1 MARSPGTSARTQ
13 RVIAGVATVLVAAAA
28 AIALGRVF
36 EGNGP
41 TLRLLVAGVVSAVI
55 ATALERRSLVLATI
69 ASAAGL
75 AMAIGLLVFPETTWF
90 GLPTLETLRVSLD
103 AAARVGEQARVQV
116 APSPPLAPLML
127 AGIAG
132 VWAAVFAAHSLAFRA
147 GSPLLALLPPIA
159 LVGFADSVLED
170 VIRPIFGLLF
180 LVAASALLFADG
192 LRRVQGWGPVW
203 TSPGR
208 VARLDVA
215 AGRGARRVA
224 AAAVMVAAVAPIVL
238 PGFGSKGVIDLSSA
252 DDDRVRIDPL
262 VSVQESLQRDEI
274 LPVFD
279 VEADVGRYWRM
290 VALPNFDGQRWS
302 HDPAPTTLA
311 IEPDAM
317 LATTTPLAAPGETT
331 EVTFTAASEL
341 TDPWLPLPY
350 PPRSTDAQ
358 LDGMRWDP
366 EGGSV
371 LIDGGVGAGVTY
383 TAVADVVQ
391 PTPQELRA
399 DTIPATSET
408 VRYTQYPV
416 DLPPE
421 IAATAAAWTRGAS
434 SPYDRIIAI
443 QDRFTGG
450 DFEYDDTV
458 PGSTSDRAMVDFL
471 LEDRAGFCQQFAS
484 TMGAMLRTLGI
495 PTRLAMGFTPG
506 EAKGSSGRLSVTT
519 ENAHVWV
526 EVFFPSFGWVP
537 FEPTPNRQ
545 NVEAYPYLDPDGS
558 TPCVNPDGSPCGPEG
573 QGGPDAVGG
582 SESAANSTNVREGVP
597 PGLLGPRSGGGGP
610 IDPVGV
616 AAVAVDPGPVT
627 ARNAVLAGL
636 VAAGVALALVPPVRA
651 WRRRRRLRHAGP
663 AARSVVLATY
673 DVFTDRAAE
682 LGHPRAPGQ
691 TLEEYRRAV
700 AGEARLGGDDLDRL
714 TAVATLAAYGGDDL
728 DREHAETVRLAT
740 DSVVRA
746 MRREAGWTQ
755 RVTGPYRRR

>member
-1 MARSPGTSARTQ
+1 M
-13 RVIAGVATVLVAAAA
+13 IAGVATVLVAAAA

-75 AMAIGLLVFPETTWF
+75 AIAIGLLVFPETTWL
-90 GLPTLETLRVSLD
+90 GMPTLETLRVSLD

-180 LVAASALLFADG
+180 LVAATALLFADG

-224 AAAVMVAAVAPIVL
+224 AAAVMVAAVAPVVL
-238 PGFGSKGVIDLSSA
+238 PGFGSQGVIDLSSA

-279 VEADVGRYWRM
+279 VETDVGRYWRM
-290 VALPNFDGQRWS
+290 VALPNFDGHAWS
-302 HDPAPTTLA
+302 EDPAPVTLE
-311 IEPDAM
+311 IEPDAA
-317 LATTTPLAAPGETT
+317 LATSNPVAEPGETT
-331 EVTFTAASEL
+331 EVTFTTTSEL
-341 TDPWLPLPY
+341 SLPWLPLPY
-350 PPRSTDAQ
+350 PPQSTDAQ

-371 LIDGGVGAGVTY
+371 LIEGEVGSGTTY

-391 PTPQELRA
+391 PTPAGVARRPVPA
-399 DTIPATSET
+399 D
-408 VRYTQYPV
+408 RRDDPV
-416 DLPPE
+416 HAVAGRPSARDRR
-421 IAATAAAWTRGAS
+421 TAADWTRGAS
-434 SPYDRIIAI
+434 SPYDKIIAI
-443 QDRFTGG
+443 QDRFTAGA
-450 DFEYDDTV
+450 FTYDDTV

-471 LEDRAGFCQQFAS
+471 LEDRVGFCQQFAS
-484 TMGAMLRTLGI
+484 TMAGDAPYAGHPDPARHRLHAWRRQG
-495 PTRLAMGFTPG
+495 RLA
-506 EAKGSSGRLSVTT
+506 GRLSVTT
-519 ENAHVWV
+519 ENAHRGSRCSSR
-526 EVFFPSFGWVP
+526 PSGGCRSNRPPTARTWR
-537 FEPTPNRQ
+537 PTPTSTRTRRRP
-545 NVEAYPYLDPDGS
+545 AS
-558 TPCVNPDGSPCGPEG
+558 TPTGRPAGPRVKES
-573 QGGPDAVGG
+573 PDAVGG
-582 SESAANSTNVREGVP
+582 SENAGSSTNAREGVP
-597 PGLLGPRSGGGGP
+597 PGLLDRDIRGGGP
-610 IDPVGV
+610 IDPFGV

-636 VAAGVALALVPPVRA
+636 VAAGVALALVPPGASVAATATAATRRTGTAQPGPRDVRRVHRPCGRA
-651 WRRRRRLRHAGP
+651 GAPEGSGSDARGVPSSRRGRGTARRRRSRP
-663 AARSVVLATY
+663 ADGRRDPRGVRRRRARSRRRG
-673 DVFTDRAAE
+673 DRAA
-682 LGHPRAPGQ
+682 
-691 TLEEYRRAV
+691 
-700 AGEARLGGDDLDRL
+700 RLGLGRAGDATRGRVDAAADGTLPAALRADR
-714 TAVATLAAYGGDDL
+714 A
-728 DREHAETVRLAT
+728 
-740 DSVVRA
+740 S
-746 MRREAGWTQ
+746 RRSL
-755 RVTGPYRRR
+755 

>member
-1 MARSPGTSARTQ
+1 MARTQGTSARTQ
-13 RVIAGVATVLVAAAA
+13 RLIAGVATVLVAAAS

-36 EGNGP
+36 QANGP
-41 TLRLLVAGVVSAVI
+41 TLRLLAVGVASALI

-75 AMAIGLLVFPETTWF
+75 AVTIGLLVFPETTWF
-90 GLPTLETLRVSLD
+90 GLPTLETLRASLD

-116 APSPPLAPLML
+116 APAPPLAPLML

-147 GSPLLALLPPIA
+147 GSPLLALLPPVA
-159 LVGFADSVLED
+159 LVGFADSVLEE

-180 LVAASALLFADG
+180 LVAATALLFADG

-224 AAAVMVAAVAPIVL
+224 AAAVMIAAIAPVVL
-238 PGFGSKGVIDLSSA
+238 PGFGSRGVIDLSSA

-279 VEADVGRYWRM
+279 VEAEVGRYWRM

-302 HDPAPTTLA
+302 EDPAPTTLA
-311 IEPDAM
+311 IEPGAT
-317 LATTTPLAAPGETT
+317 LATTTPVAAPGETT
-331 EVTFTAASEL
+331 DVTFTTASEL
-341 TDPWLPLPY
+341 ADPWLPLPY

-371 LIDGGVGAGVTY
+371 LIDGGIGAGVTY
-383 TAVADVVQ
+383 MAVADVVQ

-399 DTIPATSET
+399 DPIPATSET
-408 VRYTQYPV
+408 VRYTQYPE

-421 IAATAAAWTRGAS
+421 IAETAVAWTRGAS
-434 SPYDRIIAI
+434 SPYDQIIAI

-471 LEDRAGFCQQFAS
+471 LEDRVGFCQQFAT

-506 EAKGSSGRLSVTT
+506 DAKGSSGTFSVST

-526 EVFFPSFGWVP
+526 EVYFPSFGWVP
-537 FEPTPNRQ
+537 FEPTPDRQ
-545 NVEAYPYLDPDGS
+545 NVEAYPYLDPE
-558 TPCVNPDGSPCGPEG
+558 TAAPCPEGSPCEPDGPAG
-573 QGGPDAVGG
+573 AGAQGG
-582 SESAANSTNVREGVP
+582 SETAATSTSVREGVP
-597 PGLLGPRSGGGGP
+597 PGLLRGSPRGGP
-610 IDPVGV
+610 TTPFGV
-616 AAVAVDPGPVT
+616 ANIAPDPGPFT
-627 ARNAVLAGL
+627 ARNAVLAGF
-636 VAAGVALALVPPVRA
+636 VAAAVAMALVPPVRE
-651 WRRRRRLRHAGP
+651 WRRRRRLRRAGSEP
-663 AARSVVLATY
+663 RRLILATY
-673 DVFTDRAAE
+673 DVFTERAAE
-682 LGHPRAPGQ
+682 LGHARAPGQ
-691 TLEEYRRAV
+691 TIEEYRRAV
-700 AGEARLGGDDLDRL
+700 AGAGRLGGDDLDRL
-714 TAVATLAAYGGDDL
+714 TDLATRAAYAGGEFGRDD
-728 DREHAETVRLAT
+728 AETVRLAS

-746 MRREAGWTQ
+746 LRRDAGWAQ
-755 RVTGPYRRR
+755 RLMGPYRRR

>member
-1 MARSPGTSARTQ
+1 
-13 RVIAGVATVLVAAAA
+13 
-28 AIALGRVF
+28 
-36 EGNGP
+36 
-41 TLRLLVAGVVSAVI
+41 
-55 ATALERRSLVLATI
+55 
-69 ASAAGL
+69 
-75 AMAIGLLVFPETTWF
+75 
-90 GLPTLETLRVSLD
+90 
-103 AAARVGEQARVQV
+103 
-116 APSPPLAPLML
+116 
-127 AGIAG
+127 
-132 VWAAVFAAHSLAFRA
+132 
-147 GSPLLALLPPIA
+147 
-159 LVGFADSVLED
+159 
-170 VIRPIFGLLF
+170 
-180 LVAASALLFADG
+180 
-192 LRRVQGWGPVW
+192 
-203 TSPGR
+203 
-208 VARLDVA
+208 
-215 AGRGARRVA
+215 
-224 AAAVMVAAVAPIVL
+224 MVAAVAPVVL
-238 PGFGSKGVIDLSSA
+238 PGFGSQGVIDLSSA
-252 DDDRVRIDPL
+252 DDDLVRIDPF

-279 VEADVGRYWRM
+279 VEAEVGRYWRM

-302 HDPAPTTLA
+302 EDPAPTTLA
-311 IEPDAM
+311 IEPDAP
-317 LATTTPLAAPGETT
+317 LATTTPVAAPGETT
-331 EVTFTAASEL
+331 DVTFTTTSEL
-341 TDPWLPLPY
+341 ADPWLPLPY

-371 LIDGGVGAGVTY
+371 LIDGGIGAGVTY
-383 TAVADVVQ
+383 NAVADVVQ

-399 DTIPATSET
+399 DTILATSEA
-408 VRYTQYPV
+408 VRYTQFPA

-434 SPYDRIIAI
+434 SPFDQIIAI

-471 LEDRAGFCQQFAS
+471 LEERVGFCQQFAS
-484 TMGAMLRTLGI
+484 TMGAMLRTLSI

-506 EAKGSSGRLSVTT
+506 EAKGGSGELSVTT

-545 NVEAYPYLDPDGS
+545 NVEAYPYLDPDAS
-558 TPCVNPDGSPCGPEG
+558 TPCVNADGSPCEPGG

-582 SESAANSTNVREGVP
+582 SENAGSSTNAREGVP
-597 PGLLGPRSGGGGP
+597 PGILDRDIRGGGP
-610 IDPVGV
+610 IDPFGV

-627 ARNAVLAGL
+627 ARNAILAGL
-636 VAAGVALALVPPVRA
+636 VAAGVALALVPSVRA

-663 AARSVVLATY
+663 APRSLVLATY

-700 AGEARLGGDDLDRL
+700 AGDARLGGDDLDRL
-714 TAVATLAAYGGDDL
+714 TAVATLAAYGGDEL
-728 DREHAETVRLAT
+728 DHDDAETVRRASDT
-740 DSVVRA
+740 VVRA

-755 RVTGPYRRR
+755 RLTGPYRRR

>member
-1 MARSPGTSARTQ
+1 
-13 RVIAGVATVLVAAAA
+13 VIAGVATVLVAAAA

-36 EGNGP
+36 DGNGP

-75 AMAIGLLVFPETTWF
+75 AVAIGLLVFPETTWL

-127 AGIAG
+127 AGIGG

-224 AAAVMVAAVAPIVL
+224 AAAVMVAAIAPVVL
-238 PGFGSKGVIDLSSA
+238 PGFGSRGVIDLSA
-252 DDDRVRIDPL
+252 TDDDRVRIDPL

-290 VALPNFDGQRWS
+290 VALPNFDGQAWS
-302 HDPAPTTLA
+302 EDPAPTTLE
-311 IEPDAM
+311 IEPDAA
-317 LATTTPLAAPGETT
+317 LATTTPVADPGETT
-331 EVTFTAASEL
+331 QVTFTAASEL
-341 TDPWLPLPY
+341 GDPWLPLPY

-366 EGGSV
+366 EGGSI
-371 LIDGGVGAGVTY
+371 LIDGGIGAGFTY

-391 PTPQELRA
+391 PTPQELREDPFPPTGEA
-399 DTIPATSET
+399 I
-408 VRYTQYPV
+408 RYTQLPD

-421 IAATAAAWTRGAS
+421 IEQTAVAWTRGAS
-434 SPYDRIIAI
+434 SPYDQIMAI

-450 DFEYDDTV
+450 DFGYDDTV

-471 LEDRAGFCQQFAS
+471 LEDRLGFCQQFAS
-484 TMGAMLRTLGI
+484 TMGAMLRTLSI
-495 PTRLAMGFTPG
+495 PTRLAVGWTPG
-506 EAKGSSGRLSVTT
+506 DAKGGSGRLSVTT

-526 EVFFPSFGWVP
+526 EVLFPSFGWVP

-545 NVEAYPYLDPDGS
+545 NVEAYPYLDPEAS
-558 TPCVNPDGSPCGPEG
+558 TPCINPDGSPCGPD
-573 QGGPDAVGG
+573 GPSGDGAQGG
-582 SESAANSTNVREGVP
+582 SETAATSTNVREGVP
-597 PGLLGPRSGGGGP
+597 PGLLDPRGSPRGGP
-610 IDPVGV
+610 TTPFGV

-651 WRRRRRLRHAGP
+651 WQRRRRLRRAGP
-663 AARSVVLATY
+663 APRSLVLATY

-700 AGEARLGGDDLDRL
+700 AGGARLGGDDLDRL
-714 TAVATLAAYGGDDL
+714 TAVATLAAYGGGDL
-728 DREHAETVRLAT
+728 DRDDAETVRSAS

-755 RVTGPYRRR
+755 RLTGPYRRR